1 MPRKGWSVMPT
12 PAGWFEV
19 IRGPRPPS
27 VQWPPAKGK
36 GKTEYPVQ
44 AVARGR
50 WQHGQTQVG
59 RWKRGRDHIASTQ
72 SSWKVR
78 SLDAA
83 LAALGPEESPG
94 KTEITVALQRA
105 REQNTPQVRFDPEAR
120 VAAGR
125 ARVARLE
132 QAISALGDMKGPP
145 MDVALRRSQQDAQE
159 MPLETQIQAREAFLE
174 RARKRIAHFDQGRAA
189 EFLRMQECVCLL
201 EELRALRDAQQV
213 KPSPPVETSGEV
225 ARLQQMVFDLQR
237 QLQQSGPRFHQ
248 SLLRIAF
255 RRGRGSYPQQT
266 RSSWSG
272 WQTRGDARRI
282 DVRESKRS
290 STFFQE
296 SSPTPPG
303 VSNQ

>member
-27 VQWPPAKGK
+27 VQWPPSKGK
-36 GKTEYPVQ
+36 GKTEDPSAQ

-59 RWKRGRDHIASTQ
+59 RWKRGGHVATPQ
-72 SSWKVR
+72 SSSKVR
-78 SLDAA
+78 SLEAA
-83 LAALGPEESPG
+83 LAALGPEESTA

-105 REQNTPQVRFDPEAR
+105 REQDTPPVRFDPEAK

-145 MDVALRRSQQDAQE
+145 MDALVVALKRAQQDAQE
-159 MPLETQIQAREAFLE
+159 IPLESQIQAREAFLE
-174 RARKRIAHFDQGRAA
+174 RARKRITNLDQERAA
-189 EFLRMQECVCLL
+189 ELLRIQECEGRL
-201 EELRALRDAQQV
+201 EELRALRNAQQV

-225 ARLQQMVFDLQR
+225 ARLQQMVLDLQC
-237 QLQQSGPRFHQ
+237 QLQQSGPMV
-248 SLLRIAF
+248 SPVIAPNRIRKGEGFVPATDQELD
-255 RRGRGSYPQQT
+255 GRQT
-266 RSSWSG
+266 GADERS
-272 WQTRGDARRI
+272 I
-282 DVRESKRS
+282 DVRESDRS
-290 STFFQE
+290 RTRFRSQ
-296 SSPTPPG
+296 TPPR